1 MSQTRI
7 FKILDDANEL
17 SEKIEKY
24 KDVVDQDM
32 IIIWINN
39 TLELVMKLGK
49 VVEELE
55 DRFELM
61 EDSLSSVK

>member
-1 MSQTRI
+1 MGQTKV
-7 FKILDDANEL
+7 FQVLDEAAEL
-17 SEKIEKY
+17 SQKIKDY
-24 KDVVDQDM
+24 KEVADQAM
-32 IIIWINN
+32 VIIWMNN

-61 EDSLSSVK
+61 EDSLKE

>member
-7 FKILDDANEL
+7 FQILDEANEL

-24 KDVVDQDM
+24 KDVADQDM
-32 IIIWINN
+32 IIIWMNN

-49 VVEELE
+49 AVEELE

-61 EDSLSSVK
+61 EDSLSSG